1 MKKLLEILSLASIVL
16 LTYSLVGCCNNDVAS
31 NLPTS
36 EENKNA
42 CNVDNK
48 PAVETQP
55 AQQALPEPQLQSQ
68 PRPEPKPE
76 PQPVPEPIA
85 EKEVKKENPPN
96 ICFYKFSVKGLSNRK
111 ENDDEKNNTFWYKY
125 KNEWKSFSTIETNKH
140 EIFYSDAEIVLY
152 RKIADGNDDKC
163 FSKITSI
170 KLPNPLKDV
179 FIIIAGTETDPKFYL
194 IDASPDKLPKGK
206 IAIVNMTKFAVDIK
220 FGEDAKSI
228 SPDTHAIFAEPSNR
242 PQGKSIPLAISVVV
256 DGISEVAYKSRV
268 LYPDQQRP
276 IMFVYDTS
284 KNKYPRLNI
293 KVVQH

>member
-1 MKKLLEILSLASIVL
+1 MKKILEIVSLISIILWSYSLA
-16 LTYSLVGCCNNDVAS
+16 GCCNNESSD
-31 NLPTS
+31 NLQVPN
-36 EENKNA
+36 ENKNA
-42 CNVDNK
+42 CNVDNTP
-48 PAVETQP
+48 PAKAQP
-55 AQQALPEPQLQSQ
+55 IPEAI
-68 PRPEPKPE
+68 PE
-76 PQPVPEPIA
+76 PQPPAPQPQPNPEPQPTPEPIA

-111 ENDDEKNNTFWYKY
+111 ENDDEKNNTFWYKD

-140 EIFYSDAEIVLY
+140 EIFYCDAEIALY

-179 FIIIAGTETDPKFYL
+179 FIIIAGTETVPKFYL
-194 IDASPDKLPKGK
+194 IDTSPDKLPKGK

-228 SPDTHAIFAEPSNR
+228 SPDTHAIFAEPNNR